1 MNYLQN
7 LWESLF
13 QKVPA
18 GIYAVVLLILAWA
31 VASLAKRLVIEV
43 LRKIKAD
50 KLTDKLGITDEATGS
65 SLEFLGKLI
74 FIIVFLLFLPGVL
87 NQLGMENV
95 SAPISTLVATF
106 LNYIPNILA
115 AVVILSVG
123 LFAANIIRQ
132 LLVPLLKRAN
142 VDKIQ
147 EKAGIKAGE
156 GTSISAVISY
166 LAYVLILLPVFI
178 AALEVLNI
186 YAISEPAIAML
197 NKIIL
202 FLPNVFVALA
212 VIIIGVY
219 IARIVGNLLVSILS
233 SVGADK
239 LSEKLLPTSGAG
251 MRNFSL
257 AKSIGGLV
265 KYIIILLFVVEG
277 INVLNLEVL
286 LVVGDTI
293 IAYLPFAISAVIIM
307 GGSILLSNWV
317 ESLLRNRFP
326 ASLMTALAAKW
337 LILILA
343 VFMTL
348 NQLGIATT
356 IVNAAFV
363 IVLGAVA
370 VAAAL
375 AFGLGGKDF
384 AAGVLSKLDK
394 KISDDR

>member
-239 LSEKLLPTSGAG
+239 LSEKLLPTSGVG

>member
-166 LAYVLILLPVFI
+166 LVYVLILLPVFI

-239 LSEKLLPTSGAG
+239 LSEKLLPSGGAG
-251 MRNFSL
+251 MGNFSL

-307 GGSILLSNWV
+307 GGAILLSNWV